1 MEDLSLHEKNLAIQ
15 DCFATIANYLKS
27 KRSKDKCHSLLIG
40 LSKLAQAI
48 NEPVLA
54 SNFEL
59 YWQETKNN
67 MRPYCD
73 PANFRFYEL
82 EIEMKLKKSWH
93 PLVWKFKNVGP
104 IINIGPFLI

>member
-15 DCFATIANYLKS
+15 DCFAAIANYLKS
-27 KRSKDKCHSLLIG
+27 KRSEDECHRLLIS
-40 LSKLAQAI
+40 LNDLAQAI
-48 NEPVLA
+48 DEPVLA

-59 YWQETKNN
+59 YWQETKNK

-82 EIEMKLKKSWH
+82 EIEMRLKKILA
-93 PLVWKFKNVGP
+93 PARLE
-104 IINIGPFLI
+104 I